1 MAATHTATAHTSA
14 RTSARRKVLW
24 TLQILIAAFLLFAS
38 AMPKFAGQVDAV
50 ETFAKLG
57 WPDWTRYAVG
67 AVEAA
72 GAIGLVIPRLA
83 GLAATGL
90 VGLMV
95 GAVLT
100 QLLVLVP
107 AWAAFPAVLGVIFAV
122 VAYDRREE
130 TRSLLRSLPRS
141 PKR

>member
-1 MAATHTATAHTSA
+1 MAATQTATARPAARPAT
-14 RTSARRKVLW
+14 RTSTRRKVLW
-24 TLQILIAAFLLFAS
+24 ALQILIAAFLLFAS
-38 AMPKFAGQVDAV
+38 AMPKFAGQVDAI

-57 WPDWTRYAVG
+57 WPEWTRYAVG

-83 GLAATGL
+83 GLAAAGL

-122 VAYDRREE
+122 IAYDRREE
-130 TRSLLRSLPRS
+130 TRSLLRS